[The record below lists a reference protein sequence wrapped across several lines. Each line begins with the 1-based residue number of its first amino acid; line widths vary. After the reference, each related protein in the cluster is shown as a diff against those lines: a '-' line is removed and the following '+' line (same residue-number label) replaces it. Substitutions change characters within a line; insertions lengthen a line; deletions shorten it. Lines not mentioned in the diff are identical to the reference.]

1 MSLEDGTIE
10 DVNLVITLDVNNA
23 TRYYSMAIRSFKCV
37 ETEAL
42 FNQHRV
48 PRFVTIERPALRKL
62 TQLDL
67 AARLE
72 DLRAPPGNRL
82 ESLAG
87 DRAGQWSIRIND
99 RYRICFVWK
108 DGNAEEVEIVDYH

>member
-1 MSLEDGTIE
+1 MSRAYVTLAES
-10 DVNLVITLDVNNA
+10 VVITLDVNNA
-23 TRYYSMAIRSFKCV
+23 RRYYMAIRSFKCPD
-37 ETEAL
+37 TEAL
-42 FNQHRV
+42 FQLRRV
-48 PRFVTIERPALRKL
+48 ARFAAIDRTALRKL

-67 AARLE
+67 AERLE

-87 DRAGQWSIRIND
+87 DRAGQWSIRVND